1 VQRDHGGVLLLAAES
16 ATRLELHD
24 ADQNISDTA
33 FRLAPSVG
41 THAGPAVRAEPLLIR
56 HRMLRWTTSTTGVAW
71 YDVESY
77 TVRFTYFVL
86 R

>member
-1 VQRDHGGVLLLAAES
+1 M
-16 ATRLELHD
+16 ELHD
-24 ADQNISDTA
+24 RAQNISDTA
-33 FRLAPSVG
+33 FRLGPSVG
-41 THAGPAVRAEPLLIR
+41 THTGPAVQAEPLLIR
-56 HRMLRWTTSTTGVAW
+56 HRLLRWTTSTTGVAW